1 LTDIKD
7 AVAIV
12 MVESTRRFSKPT
24 GEAVSEEDHGMLWPA
39 GDAELHKQR
48 ALLLWSLAHEAS
60 SRTTRAEFERLAL
73 LYEALAEGVLRVQDK
88 ASTLGNLLSA
98 KRINRGRFEVE
109 WVEWLEA
116 TAGRDYDALQTL
128 YLWTGRFVFA
138 LMKAIMKDKSA
149 AEEATITVFQ
159 DVWDRAATY
168 NANDDTVISWIMN
181 QARSRA
187 LDEKSVG
194 HNGRRRSQR
203 ATRGSKQ
210 VSHAIG
216 KACEWH
222 SRSVE
227 TMIASEPDLNEPGP
241 GISCKVL
248 ATDLERNRLSMFVR
262 LAPGGEYPP
271 HTHAGLEQLYLLLG
285 ELWIDDRKLYPGDYN
300 RAEPGTAD
308 KRVWSETGCTCILV
322 TSSSDILS

>member
-1 LTDIKD
+1 
-7 AVAIV
+7 
-12 MVESTRRFSKPT
+12 
-24 GEAVSEEDHGMLWPA
+24 VSEEDDGMLWPA
-39 GDAELHKQR
+39 GDAQLHRQR

-60 SRTTRAEFERLAL
+60 APTARAEFERLAL
-73 LYEALAEGVLRVQDK
+73 LYERLAERALRVEPK
-88 ASTLGNLLSA
+88 LGTLGDLLSA

-109 WVEWLEA
+109 WVEWLER
-116 TAGRDYDALQTL
+116 TAARDRAAFQTL

-138 LMKAIMKDKSA
+138 LMKANTKDQSA
-149 AEEATITVFQ
+149 AEEATMMVFQ
-159 DVWDRAATY
+159 DVWERAATY
-168 NANDDTVISWIMN
+168 DATDDTVVSWIMN

-187 LDEKSVG
+187 LDNKSFI
-194 HNGRRRSQR
+194 HNGRRRQQS
-203 ATRGSKQ
+203 AAKCSKE
-210 VSHAIG
+210 VLDAIG
-216 KACEWH
+216 KAREWQNP
-222 SRSVE
+222 SIE
-227 TMIASEPDLNEPGP
+227 TVIASEPGLNEPGP

-262 LAPGGEYPP
+262 LAPASEYPP

-322 TSSSDILS
+322 TSSSDILT